1 MNVAHPNARDLWLRH
16 MAAWIPARRPIG
28 HQQRSG
34 VPAILSEP
42 VSCAMMATLTGAV
55 VMAELGRVDPDRES
69 EPRH

>member
-1 MNVAHPNARDLWLRH
+1 
-16 MAAWIPARRPIG
+16 
-28 HQQRSG
+28 